1 MSAINRFSWFRKPTA
16 WEFTQAWR
24 AQRSSMVQ
32 KYLDDGA
39 ALSNAFLGAQN
50 NLSVGL
56 ASLAAQASLQRV
68 QDQVNSKASAAA
80 SSVDK
85 LA

>member
-1 MSAINRFSWFRKPTA
+1 MSAIKKFNWFKKPTA

-24 AQRSSMVQ
+24 AQRSSMVK
-32 KYLDDGA
+32 KYLDDGTT
-39 ALSNAFLGAQN
+39 LSNAFLTAQN
-50 NLSVGL
+50 NLSMGL

-68 QDQVNSKASAAA
+68 QNQGNSQALAA